1 VTRPPRPIG
10 EDDLQAY
17 VDDRLAS
24 DRLPDIEAHIRN
36 NPATTQRI
44 AAYRAQRQELKDRL
58 GPIVLEPLPA
68 RLRISSL
75 VAERRATLRSR
86 LRTVVAAC
94 VWLSVGI
101 GAGWIG
107 NAFYEDVAESRLSTR
122 LSAVT
127 REAISAHRLFAN
139 DTSHPVE
146 VLGGQDQHLAAWL
159 SKRLGHALV
168 VPDLSGNGL
177 RLVGGRILP
186 AGQDAAAQVMYEDVE
201 GSRVTFYIRTGE
213 VGETPLRA
221 ARHDDVQ
228 AFAWIDDGCGYVVAA
243 ALDRDRLF
251 NIAKTTFEQLERAG
265 EANSNL

>member
-1 VTRPPRPIG
+1 MTRPPRPIG

-24 DRLPDIEAHIRN
+24 DRLPDVKAHIRN
-36 NPATTQRI
+36 NPTASQRI

-58 GPIVLEPLPA
+58 DRVVLEPLPA
-68 RLRISSL
+68 RLRVSSL
-75 VAERRATLRSR
+75 VAERRATLRNRVRS
-86 LRTVVAAC
+86 VVAAC

-139 DTSHPVE
+139 NSPYPVE
-146 VLGGQDQHLAAWL
+146 VLGGQDKDLAAWI

-186 AGQDAAAQVMYEDVE
+186 AGQDAAAQVIYEDVQ
-201 GSRVTFYIRTGE
+201 GGRVTFYIRTGE
-213 VGETPLRA
+213 VGEAPLRA
-221 ARHDDVQ
+221 ARHDDIQ
-228 AFAWIDDGCGYVVAA
+228 AFVWIDDGCGYVVAA

-251 NIAKTTFEQLERAG
+251 KIAKTTFDQLEHAG
-265 EANSNL
+265 EANSNP